1 MSESASQGRA
11 RPTAAQPTAAQ
22 PTAAG
27 PTAAEPGSGTPGA
40 GTAGPG
46 TPGGGTPGDGAAGR
60 GTPERAQIEA
70 AIEQRL
76 RQRSRRSRR
85 IYLLI
90 RIVSLVIVLAAWQY
104 YGSRTTPVI
113 FDPLTR
119 VLGALVDLF
128 RHNGLGSAL
137 WYSVWT
143 FAIGYL
149 IGLACGVVLGMCIG
163 AYQRAE
169 AAVGLYVYALYATPM
184 VAIVPLLSIWFGFG
198 VLTQEVIIAIF
209 VLFPCTVSVSYGVR
223 NIDSDLLEVAR
234 SLRMGRASLWRH
246 VLLPGTVPYIA
257 AGAAQGVAMG
267 LVGMF
272 IAEIFTQLSGL
283 GNLLETA
290 AQTYHTDQALAV
302 LLVIMALGVTLRGL
316 ITLIQRKVAPWAR

>member
-1 MSESASQGRA
+1 MSELEGRG
-11 RPTAAQPTAAQ
+11 
-22 PTAAG
+22 AG
-27 PTAAEPGSGTPGA
+27 PAIPA
-40 GTAGPG
+40 GNSPEAIRPDEGPQA
-46 TPGGGTPGDGAAGR
+46 TR
-60 GTPERAQIEA
+60 EQIEA
-70 AIEQRL
+70 AIELRL

-104 YGSRTTPVI
+104 YGSRSTAVI

-119 VLGALVDLF
+119 VLGALVDLL
-128 RHNGLGSAL
+128 RHGGLPSAL

-143 FAIGYL
+143 FALGYL
-149 IGLACGVVLGMCIG
+149 VGVIAGVALGMAIG
-163 AYQRAE
+163 AYRRAE

-184 VAIVPLLSIWFGFG
+184 VAIVPLLSIWLGFG
-198 VLTQEVIIAIF
+198 VLTQELIIGLF
-209 VLFPCTVSVSYGVR
+209 VLFPCVVSVSYGVR
-223 NIDSDLLEVAR
+223 NIDGDLLEVAR

-246 VLLPGTVPYIA
+246 VLLPGTAPYIA
-257 AGAAQGVAMG
+257 SGAAQGVAMG

-283 GNLLETA
+283 GDLLETA

-316 ITLIQRKVAPWAR
+316 ITLVQHKVAPWAK

>member
-1 MSESASQGRA
+1 MSEPAS
-11 RPTAAQPTAAQ
+11 
-22 PTAAG
+22 
-27 PTAAEPGSGTPGA
+27 
-40 GTAGPG
+40 
-46 TPGGGTPGDGAAGR
+46 PGGTSPAAAVPGGAPDRGAADR
-60 GTPERAQIEA
+60 GAADRGAADRGAPDRAQIEA
-70 AIEQRL
+70 AIEQRR

-85 IYLLI
+85 MYLLI
-90 RIVSLVIVLAAWQY
+90 RIVSLLVVLAAWQY
-104 YGSRTTPVI
+104 YGSRTTAVI

-128 RHNGLGSAL
+128 RHSGLGSAL

-143 FAIGYL
+143 FTIGYL
-149 IGLACGVVLGMCIG
+149 IGVACGVALGMTIG
-163 AYQRAE
+163 AYRRAE
-169 AAVGLYVYALYATPM
+169 AAVGVYIYALYATPM
-184 VAIVPLLSIWFGFG
+184 VAIVPLLSIWLGFG

-223 NIDSDLLEVAR
+223 NIDADLLEVAR

-302 LLVIMALGVTLRGL
+302 LLVIMALGVTLRGV
-316 ITLIQRKVAPWAR
+316 ITLIQRKVAPWAK

>member
-1 MSESASQGRA
+1 MSQAGANQVGTNQVGTGRD
-11 RPTAAQPTAAQ
+11 
-22 PTAAG
+22 G
-27 PTAAEPGSGTPGA
+27 VL
-40 GTAGPG
+40 
-46 TPGGGTPGDGAAGR
+46 PGDPAPGD
-60 GTPERAQIEA
+60 RATREQIEA

-76 RQRSRRSRR
+76 RQRARRNRR

-104 YGSRTTPVI
+104 YGSRATAVI

-119 VLGALVDLF
+119 VLGALGDLF
-128 RHNGLGSAL
+128 RHDGLASAL

-149 IGLACGVVLGMCIG
+149 IGLACGVALGMAIG
-163 AYQRAE
+163 AYRRAE

-184 VAIVPLLSIWFGFG
+184 VAIVPLLSIWLGFG

-302 LLVIMALGVTLRGL
+302 LLVIMALGVSLRGL
-316 ITLIQRKVAPWAR
+316 ITLIQRKVAPWAK